1 MFYGLLVSFFLFNV
15 ILVVFINCVAV
26 IFFHLHIYFLAYPV
40 EVLHTNI
47 LFFLIRFGDNLL
59 VVANSEAIKK
69 IDNEIE
75 KMQDASLKADL
86 EKEDKKLENKKK
98 KCRYSNSGHCKYK
111 MDCKFSHPKEVCKI
125 YFAGGYSCP

>member
-1 MFYGLLVSFFLFNV
+1 M
-15 ILVVFINCVAV
+15 
-26 IFFHLHIYFLAYPV
+26 
-40 EVLHTNI
+40 
-47 LFFLIRFGDNLL
+47 
-59 VVANSEAIKK
+59 VANSEAIKK

-125 YFAGGYSCP
+125 YFAGGGNVPKNRVKTDIQRCVNGHKEKVAVRD